1 MHNKAFSKL
10 LEQLQKL
17 TFEQTKKVEKYLH
30 IKSFIENLE
39 EITGEVNH
47 CPNCQSESFHK

>member
-10 LEQLQKL
+10 LEQLQKF

-30 IKSFIENLE
+30 TKSSIENLE

-47 CPNCQSESFHK
+47 CPHCQSESLT